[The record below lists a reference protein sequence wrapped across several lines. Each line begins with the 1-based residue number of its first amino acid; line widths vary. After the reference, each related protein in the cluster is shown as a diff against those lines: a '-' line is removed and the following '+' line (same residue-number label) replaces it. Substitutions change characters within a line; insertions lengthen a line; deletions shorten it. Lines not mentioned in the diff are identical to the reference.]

1 MDKECTVYQS
11 THLFGKRWTLLILLE
26 LYRGNGGWK
35 RFSKIKKSMDEI
47 TPKMLSA
54 RLKELEHEG
63 LVMNQ
68 VDASSFP
75 VKSEYKLTGSGEDF
89 ISVIQALKQWTLRW
103 RGDNVACSQANCA
116 KCVL

>member
-26 LYRGNGGWK
+26 LYKGNSGWK
-35 RFSKIKKSMDEI
+35 RFSAIQKSMEEI

-54 RLKELEHEG
+54 RLKELEFEE
-63 LVMNQ
+63 LIKKQ

-75 VKSEYKLTGSGEDF
+75 VKSEYKLTDAGEDF

-103 RGDNVACSQANCA
+103 RGDNIACSQSECA
-116 KCVL
+116 ECML

>member
-26 LYRGNGGWK
+26 LYKVNGGWK
-35 RFSKIKKSMDEI
+35 RFSVIKKAMEEI

-63 LVMNQ
+63 LIKKQ

-75 VKSEYKLTGSGEDF
+75 IKSEYKLTGAGEDF
-89 ISVIQALKQWTLRW
+89 ISVIQALKRWTLRW
-103 RGDNVACSQANCA
+103 KVDNVACSKANCA
-116 KCVL
+116 ECVL